1 MDGVISCDK
10 FKYQWHNVYLLK
22 GGDYDTVDDNIS
34 NAADGE
40 FEDDDDYVVDSSNN
54 DSDGDDVEE
63 EEEEEEEDIKDN
75 NRSIDY
81 DTITDDIDPAAD
93 DDAAWFKKALLILD
107 WTNILNLLLVL
118 MK

>member
-63 EEEEEEEDIKDN
+63 EEEEEEDIKDN

>member
-1 MDGVISCDK
+1 MI
-10 FKYQWHNVYLLK
+10 LLMTI
-22 GGDYDTVDDNIS
+22 YPMQQTVN
-34 NAADGE
+34 E
-40 FEDDDDYVVDSSNN
+40 FEDDDDYVVDSNN
-54 DSDGDDVEE
+54 DSDGDDVEEEE

-81 DTITDDIDPAAD
+81 DTITDDMDPADD